1 MDINIKA
8 LQFNAAEKGESNIEK
23 KVAKLTKFTKHIEGA
38 EHIDVQLKVVKPQTA
53 NNKETVLSLPAMGTT
68 LRVEKICDTF
78 EEGIDLCVDAMKV
91 QIQKIKDKRRGE

>member
-8 LQFNAAEKGESNIEK
+8 LHFDASEKLESYIEK
-23 KVAKLTKFTKHIEGA
+23 KVSKLTKHIEGA
-38 EHIDVQLKVVKPQTA
+38 EHIDVQLKVVKPQTV